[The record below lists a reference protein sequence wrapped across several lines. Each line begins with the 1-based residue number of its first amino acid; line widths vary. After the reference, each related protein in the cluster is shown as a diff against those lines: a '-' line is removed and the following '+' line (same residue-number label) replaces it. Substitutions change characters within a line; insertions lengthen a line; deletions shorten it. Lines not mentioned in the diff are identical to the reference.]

1 MLPLAIE
8 DAKTRLLL
16 GDGETKQGGQE
27 FKAGLLSMGEDG
39 ELKILEMKQEENT
52 QLAVVDD
59 QINTGLIEAFK
70 EDYDALND
78 LQSDYV
84 RDLVVRHVL
93 PVGVY
98 DGERDRPARRKCEII
113 TSILNFTRRARMTL
127 SRR

>member
-1 MLPLAIE
+1 
-8 DAKTRLLL
+8 
-16 GDGETKQGGQE
+16 
-27 FKAGLLSMGEDG
+27 MGEDG

-84 RDLVVRHVL
+84 RDLVVRTFCRWGL
-93 PVGVY
+93 
-98 DGERDRPARRKCEII
+98 RW
-113 TSILNFTRRARMTL
+113 RAR
-127 SRR
+127 